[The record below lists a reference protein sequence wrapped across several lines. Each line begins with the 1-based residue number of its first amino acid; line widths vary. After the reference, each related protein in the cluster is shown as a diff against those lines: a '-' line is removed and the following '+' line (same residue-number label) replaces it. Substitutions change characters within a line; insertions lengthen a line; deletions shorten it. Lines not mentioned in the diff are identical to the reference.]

1 MKYTFDWKEYAGI
14 AREAGA
20 EGCVLL
26 KNDGDTLPL
35 KKGAKVA
42 LFGRTQFDYIKSGS
56 GSGGLVNTPYV
67 VNIYEG
73 LKNSGSVELDETVAD
88 IYRAWLKDHPY
99 DKGVGWAGEPFSQVE
114 MPLDPD
120 MVKKAAAK
128 NEVAV
133 AVIGRLAGED
143 KDNTPDKGSYILR
156 EDEHDMIK
164 ELTMNFEK
172 VCVLLNSGNIIDM
185 KWVKELNPSA
195 VLYVWQGG
203 VEGGNSVADVVTGKV
218 NPSGHLADTIAYDIK
233 DYPCEG
239 HFGDPNEGVYVEDIF
254 VGYRYFETFARD
266 KVLYPFGF
274 GLSYTTFEH
283 RAGLSF
289 IGKGITVNVTV
300 KNTGKVP
307 GKDAVQVYF
316 KAPAGKLSKPERE
329 LVRIAKTGIIEPG
342 CEETVSVSFSVM
354 EMASFD
360 DGGYTGNPD
369 CYVLEPGEYTVFEGE
384 DVRRAFPIGG
394 ISLGDLIVVERLSEA
409 LAPIKPFKRMART
422 AEGKLVWQDTPL
434 RKIGPGERIAEER
447 KNLKENPYKGR
458 QDHKLKDVKDG
469 KITLDE
475 FVAGL
480 SDKEMIEM
488 TRGEGMCSHRVT
500 AGTAGAFCGSSD
512 ALNSYG
518 IPTLCCADGPS
529 GIRMDAGTKAMQ
541 VSNGVSLACTFN
553 PELVTKLYDYL
564 GKELRL
570 NRIDSLLGPGMN
582 IHRSPLNGR
591 NFEYFS
597 EDPYLTGIM
606 AVSELKGMHRHHV
619 TGMIKH
625 FSCNNQEFGRHTIDS
640 VVSKRALRE
649 IYLKGYEMAVKE
661 GGAYL
666 IMSTYGL
673 LNGTHT
679 ASSFDQNE
687 TILRKEWGF
696 KGIVATDWWTY
707 INEEGGESSREYT
720 SFMIRGANDIYMCS
734 TDAENNANKDDSEE
748 GLKKGVYTRAELER
762 NAKRILTV
770 AMGSLAYDFMNG
782 EKDEWEVLNVPKNVS
797 AGKVKDLEIS
807 LSGGEIEVDPKIID
821 TSRGTE
827 NRIKLHFAKL
837 SRYKLVMELNAK
849 GSELAQIPMTLSLN
863 GTPKK
868 VISLTGNDV
877 EFREE
882 TMSLETYMTVD
893 AYLSMSFGQ
902 DGITIRRLRIVEE

>member
-1 MKYTFDWKEYAGI
+1 
-14 AREAGA
+14 
-20 EGCVLL
+20 
-26 KNDGDTLPL
+26 
-35 KKGAKVA
+35 
-42 LFGRTQFDYIKSGS
+42 
-56 GSGGLVNTPYV
+56 
-67 VNIYEG
+67 
-73 LKNSGSVELDETVAD
+73 
-88 IYRAWLKDHPY
+88 
-99 DKGVGWAGEPFSQVE
+99 
-114 MPLDPD
+114 
-120 MVKKAAAK
+120 
-128 NEVAV
+128 
-133 AVIGRLAGED
+133 
-143 KDNTPDKGSYILR
+143 
-156 EDEHDMIK
+156 
-164 ELTMNFEK
+164 
-172 VCVLLNSGNIIDM
+172 
-185 KWVKELNPSA
+185 
-195 VLYVWQGG
+195 
-203 VEGGNSVADVVTGKV
+203 
-218 NPSGHLADTIAYDIK
+218 
-233 DYPCEG
+233 
-239 HFGDPNEGVYVEDIF
+239 
-254 VGYRYFETFARD
+254 
-266 KVLYPFGF
+266 
-274 GLSYTTFEH
+274 
-283 RAGLSF
+283 
-289 IGKGITVNVTV
+289 
-300 KNTGKVP
+300 
-307 GKDAVQVYF
+307 
-316 KAPAGKLSKPERE
+316 
-329 LVRIAKTGIIEPG
+329 
-342 CEETVSVSFSVM
+342 
-354 EMASFD
+354 
-360 DGGYTGNPD
+360 
-369 CYVLEPGEYTVFEGE
+369 
-384 DVRRAFPIGG
+384 
-394 ISLGDLIVVERLSEA
+394 
-409 LAPIKPFKRMART
+409 
-422 AEGKLVWQDTPL
+422 
-434 RKIGPGERIAEER
+434 
-447 KNLKENPYKGR
+447 
-458 QDHKLKDVKDG
+458 
-469 KITLDE
+469 
-475 FVAGL
+475 
-480 SDKEMIEM
+480 
-488 TRGEGMCSHRVT
+488 
-500 AGTAGAFCGSSD
+500 
-512 ALNSYG
+512 
-518 IPTLCCADGPS
+518 
-529 GIRMDAGTKAMQ
+529 
-541 VSNGVSLACTFN
+541 
-553 PELVTKLYDYL
+553 
-564 GKELRL
+564 
-570 NRIDSLLGPGMN
+570 MN